1 MSVEL
6 AAVGVGKSVAKL
18 VLGRVLSGR
27 TARLDRSA
35 DLVDLIRV
43 GYADE
48 LRRRKAVSQFEDIA
62 TAVADR
68 LLKFCRAE
76 YRGLTDGDRE
86 AVLAQVV
93 LTLDRADLSDTALLA
108 DDADPVKLARRLR
121 RTLPA
126 RDASFQ
132 LGEAGARLYDVVLDE
147 CCDCLARIVTHL
159 PQFAPRAS
167 AETLSRLSGLAEQ
180 VETLL
185 ARMPAR
191 SLTAPE
197 GVAEDEEFTRRYL
210 SSLSET
216 LDLLEL
222 FGVRFE
228 RMSRPRTSLSVAY
241 ISLNVSQEQERTR
254 RRQEPVPRSE
264 WREER
269 TGGTVRI
276 ETALKDHRL
285 LLVRAEAGGGK
296 STLLRW
302 LAIAAARG
310 SFSDELADWRG
321 LVPFLVKLRSHAG
334 GRLPTPEE
342 FLDDT
347 AGNLAGL
354 MPKGWVHRVLLSGRA
369 LVLVDGV
376 DEVTVPQR
384 QAVREWVGR
393 LVRDFPGIRVLVTSR
408 PAAAAADWLRDEG
421 FGTAFLEQLSPA
433 DLRELI
439 GHWHAAVRDCA
450 ELPCEPERLPGYE
463 SRLLARFEAAP
474 HLRMLASTPLLAA
487 MLCAL
492 NLDRES
498 LPRDRMGL
506 YSAALDLLLETRDAK
521 RGVPSAQTVALE
533 KDQKIRILRDLA
545 WSLSTSNRVE
555 LPKPMVERL
564 IADRLAAM
572 PNVGADASDVL
583 DALLQRSGVL
593 REPVPGRIDFVH
605 RTVQEYLTAQHAADI
620 GDIDLLVREAH
631 RDQWRETVI
640 MAAGHANEPLRRD
653 LITGLL
659 ARIDAEPGHARRLK
673 LLLVACLET
682 LPAIPSDLRP
692 AFDRCLTELVPPRDE
707 VAARSLATA
716 GEAVLDALP
725 TSTMKLS
732 AQVAQAAAQV
742 AWLINGPRALDVLSR
757 YAPDARHEVSSELAA
772 AWSYFDASEFA
783 DRVLR
788 HMPADSFLYVDDAD
802 QLRALLTIPPREQ
815 MYVYLDEGSGI
826 DLLAHHRLVLTSLFL
841 YGPTSAHID
850 PARLPAMPELDGLTL
865 GTAVEAASLDF
876 LRGMPKLRQ
885 LRIWNCSHVRDY
897 SPLHSCASLWTL
909 VLHNATHLATADQ
922 LPSLTDIR
930 TLGLGNLSSREVL
943 REALASAPALEN
955 LRLSAL
961 AWPDVPALV
970 ANHPLDYLGLDSC
983 QQIEDFGPLGRLQ
996 SLRQL
1001 SLSETQVGGL
1011 DWVRGLDHLDG
1022 IFLNQC
1028 PRLGDLSPLASLPS
1042 LRELYLFH
1050 NTERTLDL
1058 TPFAACSGLTVYVTR
1073 GQRVIGE
1080 SALGPRLKKLDA
1092 PLRGLG
1098 PAGLWG

>member
-18 VLGRVLSGR
+18 VLGRMLSGR
-27 TARLDRSA
+27 TARLDRSS
-35 DLVDLIRV
+35 DLIDLIKV

-48 LRRRKAVSQFEDIA
+48 LKRRKAVSQFEDIA

-76 YRGLTDGDRE
+76 YRGLTDNDRE
-86 AVLAQVV
+86 AVLGQVV
-93 LTLDRADLSDTALLA
+93 LTLDRADLSDAALLA

-121 RTLPA
+121 GTLPA
-126 RDASFQ
+126 REASFQ

-147 CCDCLARIVTHL
+147 CCDCLARVLTHL

-197 GVAEDEEFTRRYL
+197 GIGEDDEFTRRYL

-216 LDLLEL
+216 LDTLEL

-228 RMSRPRTSLSVAY
+228 RLTRPRTSLSVAY
-241 ISLNVSQEQERTR
+241 ISLNVSREQDKPRAR
-254 RRQEPVPRSE
+254 REPVARSE

-269 TGGTVRI
+269 SGGTVRI

-310 SFSDELADWRG
+310 SFTDELADWRG
-321 LVPFLVKLRSHAG
+321 LVPFLIKLRSHAG
-334 GRLPTPEE
+334 GTLPTPEE
-342 FLDDT
+342 FLDDM

-354 MPKGWVHRVLLSGRA
+354 MPKGWAHRVLLSGRA

-376 DEVTVPQR
+376 DEITNSQR

-393 LVRDFPGIRVLVTSR
+393 LVRDFPGIRVIVTSR
-408 PAAAAADWLRDEG
+408 PAAATADWLRAEG

-439 GHWHAAVRDCA
+439 AHWHAAVRDCA
-450 ELPCEPERLPGYE
+450 DLPCEPERLPGYE

-474 HLRMLASTPLLAA
+474 HLRTLASTPLLAA

-506 YSAALDLLLETRDAK
+506 YAAALDLLLETRDAK
-521 RGVPSAQTVALE
+521 RGVAVSNAVSLE

-572 PNVGADASDVL
+572 PNVEAKAADVL
-583 DALLQRSGVL
+583 EALLQRSGVL

-659 ARIDAEPGHARRLK
+659 ARIDAEPRKARRLK

-682 LPAIPSDLRP
+682 LPAVPPDLRP
-692 AFDRCLTELVPPRDE
+692 AFDRCLNELVPPRDKA
-707 VAARSLATA
+707 AARSLAGA

-725 TSTMKLS
+725 ETVEALS
-732 AQVAQAAAQV
+732 PGVAQATINT
-742 AWLINGPRALDVLSR
+742 AWLINGPRALAALGR
-757 YAPDARHEVSSELAA
+757 YASDARIEAVVELNL
-772 AWSYFDASEFA
+772 AWDYFDDAEFV
-783 DRVLR
+783 DRVVRHQPAQVVVRADNGRQLEALR
-788 HMPADSFLYVDDAD
+788 H
-802 QLRALLTIPPREQ
+802 IPPRSHLSA
-815 MYVYLDEGSGI
+815 YVLDGSEL
-826 DLLAHHRLVLTSLFL
+826 DLVGHHCAELIELLL
-841 YGPTSAHID
+841 YGPSAEKVD
-850 PARLPAMPELDGLTL
+850 LARLPDMPNLKAFTLGSEVPVPSFDFLDKMPVLQRLKLWNCTGLTDFSGLRRRDGLQVLLLQNPRALT
-865 GTAVEAASLDF
+865 
-876 LRGMPKLRQ
+876 
-885 LRIWNCSHVRDY
+885 
-897 SPLHSCASLWTL
+897 SP
-909 VLHNATHLATADQ
+909 DQ
-922 LPSLTDIR
+922 LPPLSEVS
-930 TLGLGNLSSREVL
+930 TLGLVGGRSEEVA
-943 REALASAPALEN
+943 RFAVAAAPALEALYLGESPWLADLDFLTGSPLRSLDLDDCGELQDFSPLGALKRLATLSLEGTRVAELDWIRGLHE
-955 LRLSAL
+955 LRLL
-961 AWPDVPALV
+961 WLRNCPE
-970 ANHPLDYLGLDSC
+970 LD
-983 QQIEDFGPLGRLQ
+983 
-996 SLRQL
+996 
-1001 SLSETQVGGL
+1001 
-1011 DWVRGLDHLDG
+1011 
-1022 IFLNQC
+1022 
-1028 PRLGDLSPLASLPS
+1028 DLSPLASLPA
-1042 LRELYLFH
+1042 LRNLYLGC
-1050 NTERTLDL
+1050 EGGRPLDL
-1058 TPFAACSGLTVYVTR
+1058 TPLASNRVLNVYIAHN
-1073 GQRVIGE
+1073 QPVIGGQ
-1080 SALGPRLKKLDA
+1080 ALGRRLKKL
-1092 PLRGLG
+1092 PLR
-1098 PAGLWG
+1098 

>member
-48 LRRRKAVSQFEDIA
+48 LKRRKAVSQFEDIA
-62 TAVADR
+62 TAVADQ

-76 YRGLTDGDRE
+76 YRGLTDNDRE
-86 AVLAQVV
+86 AVLGQVV
-93 LTLDRADLSDTALLA
+93 LTLDRADLSDAALMA

-126 RDASFQ
+126 REASFQ

-147 CCDCLARIVTHL
+147 CCDCLARILTHL

-180 VETLL
+180 VEALL

-191 SLTAPE
+191 SLTSPE
-197 GVAEDEEFTRRYL
+197 GAGEDEEFTRRYL
-210 SSLSET
+210 SSLSEN
-216 LDLLEL
+216 LDRLEL

-228 RMSRPRTSLSVAY
+228 RLTRPRTSLSVAY
-241 ISLNVSQEQERTR
+241 ISLTVSQEHEKAR
-254 RRQEPVPRSE
+254 RRQDPVRRSE
-264 WREER
+264 WHEER

-310 SFSDELADWRG
+310 SFSDELAGWRG
-321 LVPFLVKLRSHAG
+321 LVPFLIKLRSHAD
-334 GRLPTPEE
+334 GRLPSPEE
-342 FLDDT
+342 FLDDA

-354 MPKGWVHRVLLSGRA
+354 MPRGWTHRVLLSGRA

-376 DEVTVPQR
+376 DEVATSQR
-384 QAVREWVGR
+384 QAVREWVAR
-393 LVRDFPGIRVLVTSR
+393 LAADFPGIRVIVTSR
-408 PAAAAADWLRDEG
+408 PAAAAADWLRAEG

-439 GHWHAAVRDCA
+439 SHWHTAVRDCA
-450 ELPCEPERLPGYE
+450 DLPCEPERLPGYE

-474 HLRMLASTPLLAA
+474 HLRTLASTPLLAA

-521 RGVPSAQTVALE
+521 RGVPSAQAVALE

-564 IADRLAAM
+564 VADRLAAM
-572 PNVGADASDVL
+572 PKVAASAPDVL

-620 GDIDLLVREAH
+620 GDIELLVREAH

-659 ARIDAEPGHARRLK
+659 ARIDAEPGRARRLK

-682 LPAIPSDLRP
+682 LPAVPADLRP
-692 AFDRCLTELVPPRDE
+692 AFDRALSDLVPPRDE

-716 GEAVLDALP
+716 GESVLDALP
-725 TSTMKLS
+725 ESVETLS
-732 AQVAQAAAQV
+732 SRVAQASVQA
-742 AWLINGPRALDVLSR
+742 AWLINGPRALDVLAR
-757 YAPDARHEVSSELAA
+757 YAPDARFEVASELAA
-772 AWSYFDASEFA
+772 AWSYFDATEYA
-783 DRVLR
+783 DRVVRFMPTKSLLR
-788 HMPADSFLYVDDAD
+788 VDDAE
-802 QLRALLTIPPREQ
+802 QLRALLALPPREQ
-815 MYVYLDEGSGI
+815 LNLYLDDASAL
-826 DLLAHHRLVLTSLFL
+826 DLLAHHRLALTWLLL
-841 YGPTSAHID
+841 YGPESVPID
-850 PARLPAMPELDGLTL
+850 PGRLPAMPNLTRLTL
-865 GTAVEAASLDF
+865 GTTIEVRSVEFLDRMPALQHMRLWNCTHLHDYAPLRRLPSLD
-876 LRGMPKLRQ
+876 
-885 LRIWNCSHVRDY
+885 
-897 SPLHSCASLWTL
+897 TL
-909 VLHNATHLATADQ
+909 VLHNAAHLTTADQ
-922 LPSLTDIR
+922 LPSLAT
-930 TLGLGNLSSREVL
+930 TKSLGLGNLRSREVL
-943 REALASAPALEN
+943 CHALDSAPELETLYLPALP
-955 LRLSAL
+955 
-961 AWPDVPALV
+961 WTDIPALV
-970 ANHPLDYLGLDSC
+970 ADHPLDYLELDSC
-983 QQIEDFGPLGRLQ
+983 EQVQDFTPLARLKR
-996 SLRQL
+996 LRQL
-1001 SLSETQVGGL
+1001 SLSETQVSDL
-1011 DWVRGLDHLDG
+1011 DWVRELVHLRM
-1022 IFLNQC
+1022 ILLNGC

-1042 LRELYLFH
+1042 LREVYLLS
-1050 NTERTLDL
+1050 NTDRPLDL
-1058 TPFAACSGLTVYVTR
+1058 TPFASQPGPTIYVHR
-1073 GQRVIGE
+1073 GQRLIGAE
-1080 SALGPRLKKLDA
+1080 PLGRRLKKLDG
-1092 PLRGLG
+1092 PIGVLR
-1098 PAGLWG
+1098 PAGLWA

>member
-18 VLGRVLSGR
+18 VLGRMLSGR
-27 TARLDRSA
+27 TSRLDRSA
-35 DLVDLIRV
+35 ELIDLIRV

-48 LRRRKAVSQFEDIA
+48 LKRRKAVSQFEDIA

-76 YRGLTDGDRE
+76 YRGLTDNDRE

-93 LTLDRADLSDTALLA
+93 LTLDKADLSDTALMA

-126 RDASFQ
+126 REASFQ
-132 LGEAGARLYDVVLDE
+132 LGEAGGRLYEVVLDE
-147 CCDCLARIVTHL
+147 CCDCLARVLTHL

-167 AETLSRLSGLAEQ
+167 VETLSRLSGLAEQ
-180 VETLL
+180 VESLL

-197 GVAEDEEFTRRYL
+197 GIGEDDEFTRRYL
-210 SSLSET
+210 SSLSES
-216 LDLLEL
+216 LDTLEL

-241 ISLNVSQEQERTR
+241 ISLNVSQEHDKARQ
-254 RRQEPVPRSE
+254 RQEPVPRSE

-321 LVPFLVKLRSHAG
+321 LVPFLIKLRSHAG
-334 GRLPTPEE
+334 GKLPSPEE

-354 MPKGWVHRVLLSGRA
+354 MPRGWVHRVLTSGRA

-376 DEVTVPQR
+376 DEITNSQR

-393 LVRDFPGIRVLVTSR
+393 LANDFPGVRVIVTSR
-408 PAAAAADWLRDEG
+408 PAAATADWLRAEG
-421 FGTAFLEQLSPA
+421 FGTAFLEQLGPA

-439 GHWHAAVRDCA
+439 SHWHAAVRDCA
-450 ELPCEPERLPGYE
+450 DLPCEPERLPGYE

-474 HLRMLASTPLLAA
+474 HLRTLASTPLLAA

-521 RGVPSAQTVALE
+521 RGVTSAQTVALE
-533 KDQKIRILRDLA
+533 TDQKIRILRDLA

-572 PNVGADASDVL
+572 PNVGATAPDVL

-653 LITGLL
+653 LVTGLL
-659 ARIDAEPGHARRLK
+659 ARMDTEPRKARRLK
-673 LLLVACLET
+673 LLLIACLET
-682 LPAIPSDLRP
+682 LPSIPPDQRP
-692 AFDRCLTELVPPRDE
+692 AFDRALKDLVPPRDE
-707 VAARSLATA
+707 AAARSLATA
-716 GEAVLDALP
+716 GEAVLEALP
-725 TSTMKLS
+725 DSVEPLS
-732 AQVAQAAAQV
+732 LTLAKAAIKT
-742 AWLINGPRALDVLSR
+742 AWLINGPKALTVLGR
-757 YAPDARHEVSSELAA
+757 YAGDTRLEVADEVAR
-772 AWSYFDASEFA
+772 AWGYFDAWEFA
-783 DRVLR
+783 DHVVRRLA
-788 HMPADSFLYVDDAD
+788 ADLQIHV
-802 QLRALLTIPPREQ
+802 RGREQ
-815 MYVYLDEGSGI
+815 LHALRSLPARRKLSAYVRDRSEL
-826 DLLAHHRLVLTSLFL
+826 DLLQHHNGTLTHLLL
-841 YGPTSAHID
+841 YGPSIEKTN
-850 PARLPAMPELDGLTL
+850 PEFLLPMPRLENFVL
-865 GTAVEAASLDF
+865 GSDVPVASLDF
-876 LRGMPKLRQ
+876 LERMPTLQALR
-885 LRIWNCSHVRDY
+885 LWNCANISDY
-897 SPLHSCASLWTL
+897 SPLHEYDNLRELCLQQAHALQDP
-909 VLHNATHLATADQ
+909 AQ
-922 LPSLTDIR
+922 LPPLDKVR
-930 TLGLGNLSSREVL
+930 TLGLSGVQNESVARFAISAAPELKSLQLMDCPWL
-943 REALASAPALEN
+943 RDLDFLADL
-955 LRLSAL
+955 
-961 AWPDVPALV
+961 
-970 ANHPLDYLGLDSC
+970 PLDSLELDSC
-983 QQIEDFGPLGRLQ
+983 EHLENFDHLGTLKG
-996 SLRQL
+996 LAML
-1001 SLSETQVGGL
+1001 SLEETSVA
-1011 DWVRGLDHLDG
+1011 DFRWARGLDRLET
-1022 IFLNQC
+1022 LWLRSC
-1028 PRLGDLSPLASLPS
+1028 PDLGDLSPLASLPR
-1042 LRELYLFH
+1042 LRELYLSRH
-1050 NTERTLDL
+1050 LGPPLDL
-1058 TPFAACSGLTVYVTR
+1058 TPFASNRTLAVYIAE
-1073 GQRVIGE
+1073 GQEVIG
-1080 SALGPRLKKLDA
+1080 GKKLGRRLRRWV
-1092 PLRGLG
+1092 PLSKL
-1098 PAGLWG
+1098 

>member
-27 TARLDRSA
+27 TSRLDRSS

-76 YRGLTDGDRE
+76 YRGLTDNDRE
-86 AVLAQVV
+86 AVLAQIV
-93 LTLDRADLSDTALLA
+93 LTLDKADLSDAAFLA

-121 RTLPA
+121 RSLPA
-126 RDASFQ
+126 REASFQ
-132 LGEAGARLYDVVLDE
+132 LGEAGGRLYEVALDE
-147 CCDCLARIVTHL
+147 CCDCLARVLTHL

-167 AETLSRLSGLAEQ
+167 AESLSRLSGLAEQ

-197 GVAEDEEFTRRYL
+197 GIGEDGEFTRRYL
-210 SSLSET
+210 SSLSEG
-216 LDLLEL
+216 LDTLEL

-228 RMSRPRTSLSVAY
+228 RLSRPRTSLSVAY
-241 ISLNVSQEQERTR
+241 ISLNVSQEHEKARQ
-254 RRQEPVPRSE
+254 RQEPVPRSE

-269 TGGTVRI
+269 AGGTVRI
-276 ETALKDHRL
+276 ETVLKDHRL

-321 LVPFLVKLRSHAG
+321 LVPFLIKLRSHAG
-334 GRLPTPEE
+334 GKLPSPEE

-354 MPKGWVHRVLLSGRA
+354 MPRGWVHRVLSSGRA

-376 DEVTVPQR
+376 DEITNSQR

-393 LVRDFPGIRVLVTSR
+393 LAGDFPGIRVIVTSR
-408 PAAAAADWLRDEG
+408 PAAAAADWLRAEG

-439 GHWHAAVRDCA
+439 SHWHTAVRDCA
-450 ELPCEPERLPGYE
+450 DLPCEPERLPGYE

-474 HLRMLASTPLLAA
+474 HLRTLASTPLLAA

-572 PNVGADASDVL
+572 PNVGATAPDVL

-659 ARIDAEPGHARRLK
+659 TRIDTEPRRARRLK
-673 LLLVACLET
+673 LLLIACLET
-682 LPAIPSDLRP
+682 LPSIPADQRP
-692 AFDRCLTELVPPRDE
+692 AFDRALKDLVPPRDE
-707 VAARSLATA
+707 SAARSLATA
-716 GEAVLDALP
+716 GDPVLNALP
-725 TSTMKLS
+725 DSLS
-732 AQVAQAAAQV
+732 PLSPKVAQATAQAA
-742 AWLINGPRALDVLSR
+742 WMINGPKALEVLSR
-757 YAPDARHEVSSELAA
+757 YAPDARFEVSTELAN
-772 AWSYFDASEFA
+772 AWNYFDDAEFA
-783 DRVLR
+783 DRIVRFMPSAALLR
-788 HMPADSFLYVDDAD
+788 VDSADR
-802 QLRALLTIPPREQ
+802 LRALLALPPREQ
-815 MYVYLDEGSGI
+815 LNVYLDDASEL
-826 DLLAHHRLVLTSLFL
+826 DLLAHHRLSLTWLLL
-841 YGPTSAHID
+841 YGPRPTAID
-850 PARLPAMPELDGLTL
+850 PRRLPEMPNLTRLTL
-865 GTAVEAASLDF
+865 GATIEVRSVEFLDLMPAVRD
-876 LRGMPKLRQ
+876 LRL
-885 LRIWNCSHVRDY
+885 WNCVPLEDF
-897 SPLHSCASLWTL
+897 SPLQRFEPMRTL
-909 VLHNATHLATADQ
+909 VLHNAQRLSSAGQ
-922 LPSLTDIR
+922 LPSLAKTEV
-930 TLGLGNLSSREVL
+930 LGLGNLKSREVL
-943 REALASAPALEN
+943 CHALSSAPNLETLYLPALPW
-955 LRLSAL
+955 A
-961 AWPDVPALV
+961 DVPALV
-970 ANHPLDYLGLDSC
+970 PDLPLDYLELDGC
-983 QQIEDFGPLGRLQ
+983 EQIQDFSPLARLKQ
-996 SLRQL
+996 LTQL
-1001 SLSETQVGGL
+1001 SLSDTQVSDL
-1011 DWVRGLDHLDG
+1011 DWARGLDALEIIHLSR
-1022 IFLNQC
+1022 C
-1028 PRLGDLSPLASLPS
+1028 PDLGDLSPLAHLPR
-1042 LRELYLFH
+1042 LRELYLLG
-1050 NTERTLDL
+1050 NTDQPLDL
-1058 TPFAACSGLTVYVTR
+1058 TPFASTRGLNIYVTV
-1073 GQRVIGE
+1073 GQALIGE
-1080 SALGPRLKKLDA
+1080 APLGRRLKRLNA
-1092 PLRGLG
+1092 PVSAPM
-1098 PAGLWG
+1098 PAGLWI

>member
-27 TARLDRSA
+27 TSRLDRSS
-35 DLVDLIRV
+35 DLVDLIKV

-93 LTLDRADLSDTALLA
+93 LTLDKADLSDTALMA

-126 RDASFQ
+126 REASFQ
-132 LGEAGARLYDVVLDE
+132 LGDAGGRLYDVVLDE
-147 CCDCLARIVTHL
+147 CCDCLARVLTHL

-197 GVAEDEEFTRRYL
+197 GMGEDDEFARRYL

-216 LDLLEL
+216 LDTLEL

-241 ISLNVSQEQERTR
+241 ISLNVSQEHDRAR
-254 RRQEPVPRSE
+254 HRQEPVPRAE

-269 TGGTVRI
+269 TSGTVRI

-310 SFSDELADWRG
+310 SFSDELAEWRG
-321 LVPFLVKLRSHAG
+321 LVPFLIKLRSHAG
-334 GRLPTPEE
+334 GRLPSPEE

-354 MPKGWVHRVLLSGRA
+354 MPRGWVHRVLSSGRA

-376 DEVTVPQR
+376 DEVTTSQR

-393 LVRDFPGIRVLVTSR
+393 LANDFPGVRVIVTSR
-408 PAAAAADWLRDEG
+408 PAAAAADWLRAEG
-421 FGTAFLEQLSPA
+421 FGTAFLEQLGPA

-439 GHWHAAVRDCA
+439 NHWHSAVRDCDD
-450 ELPCEPERLPGYE
+450 LPCEPERLPGYE

-474 HLRMLASTPLLAA
+474 HLRTLASTPLLAA

-521 RGVPSAQTVALE
+521 RGVPSAQAVALE

-572 PNVGADASDVL
+572 PKVGANAADVL

-653 LITGLL
+653 LVTGLL
-659 ARIDAEPGHARRLK
+659 TRIDTEPRRARRLK
-673 LLLVACLET
+673 LLLVSCLET
-682 LPAIPSDLRP
+682 LPAVPPDLRP
-692 AFDRCLTELVPPRDE
+692 AFDRCLKELVPPRDE
-707 VAARSLATA
+707 AAARSLATA
-716 GEAVLDALP
+716 GEPVLDALP
-725 TSTMKLS
+725 DSVENLS
-732 AQVAQAAAQV
+732 PTVAQATIKT
-742 AWLINGPRALDVLSR
+742 AWLINGPGALRLLGG
-757 YAPDARHEVSSELAA
+757 YATDTRFEVTAGLTE
-772 AWSYFDASEFA
+772 AWGYFDDSEYA
-783 DRVLR
+783 DRVVR
-788 HMPADSFLYVDDAD
+788 FIPQDVRIRVDTRG
-802 QLRALLTIPPREQ
+802 QLEALHGLPPREQ
-815 MYVYLDEGSGI
+815 LNVYVQDSAEL
-826 DLLAHHRLVLTSLFL
+826 DLLQHHSSTLTDLQI
-841 YGPTSAHID
+841 YGPSMEKVD
-850 PARLPAMPELDGLTL
+850 PARLLAMPHLEGFTL
-865 GTAVEAASLDF
+865 GADLPVESLV
-876 LRGMPKLRQ
+876 LLQKMPALKRLH
-885 LRIWNCSHVRDY
+885 LWNCK
-897 SPLHSCASLWTL
+897 
-909 VLHNATHLATADQ
+909 
-922 LPSLTDIR
+922 SLTDY
-930 TLGLGNLSSREVL
+930 S
-943 REALASAPALEN
+943 
-955 LRLSAL
+955 
-961 AWPDVPALV
+961 
-970 ANHPLDYLGLDSC
+970 
-983 QQIEDFGPLGRLQ
+983 RLQ
-996 SLRQL
+996 SYKHLTSLVLNDARFLERTEQLPPLTELSHLGLTGAASENVVRFAVAEAHHLITLDLSDSAWLEDLGFLTGLPLRTLTLDNCHRLRDFGHIGTFTSLVTL
-1001 SLSETQVGGL
+1001 SMEGTSVAEFAWTHELS
-1011 DWVRGLDHLDG
+1011 HLKN
-1022 IFLNQC
+1022 LWLRNC
-1028 PRLGDLSPLASLPS
+1028 PDLGDLTPLASLPR
-1042 LRELYLFH
+1042 LRTVYF
-1050 NTERTLDL
+1050 NRSSGKALDL
-1058 TPFAACSGLTVYVTR
+1058 TPFASCRALTVYISE
-1073 GQRVIGE
+1073 GQPVIGGE
-1080 SALGPRLKKLDA
+1080 RLGRRLKKWSADVS
-1092 PLRGLG
+1092 
-1098 PAGLWG
+1098 